1 MPTKAEL
8 QQQCNDYNN
17 ILGEKAAT
25 INELQAKLDLA
36 EKRAA
41 RSDERV
47 ATLEANRIHHIA
59 MLEQMRGFIRA
70 HHTEKIP
77 TGAFTSEY
85 NPTTG
90 QYDNVPI
97 ITERYPFMDI
107 VTETFER

>member
-1 MPTKAEL
+1 MPTKAQMEQTIADL
-8 QQQCNDYNN
+8 QH
-17 ILGEKAAT
+17 T
-25 INELQAKLDLA
+25 IGVHSTDKQAKDTEIKRLSA
-36 EKRAA
+36 ENGRLED
-41 RSDERV
+41 RI